1 MPFAVATVRPDHEF
15 KVRDALLADGHK
27 VYCPVIYVQRLNRWK
42 GMIRYPIP
50 MLPGYMFVDDEKV
63 RGGSILTK
71 PNVPPVRL
79 LLRDKRVVVVPERDI
94 EQVRAVETELLNQKH
109 PDASLKLKDLVE
121 VVDGF
126 MKGRLGKI
134 VGFRKRMAVVS
145 FTDKP
150 GSLEVFVKIGDLK
163 RGK

>member
-50 MLPGYMFVDDEKV
+50 MLPGYMFVDDENV
-63 RGGSILTK
+63 RGGSIWLK
-71 PNVPPVRL
+71 PNESVRL
-79 LLRDKRVVVVPERDI
+79 LLRDKRVVLVPERDI
-94 EQVRAVETELLNQKH
+94 EQVRAVEAELLIQKH

-126 MKGRLGKI
+126 MKGRLGRI

-150 GSLEVFVKIGDLK
+150 GSLEVFVNIGDLK

>member
-1 MPFAVATVRPDHEF
+1 MPYAVATVRPDSEF
-15 KVRDALLADGHK
+15 RVRDDLEKAGHK
-27 VYCPVIYVQRLNRWK
+27 VYCPVIHVQRLNRWK
-42 GMIRYPIP
+42 GMIRYPVP
-50 MLPGYMFVDDEKV
+50 MLPGYLFVDDENV
-63 RGGSILTK
+63 RGGSILIK
-71 PNVPPVRL
+71 PNDVVRL

-94 EQVRAVETELLNQKH
+94 EQVRAVEAELLNQKH

-126 MKGRLGKI
+126 MKGRLGRI